1 MCLDHYFVCFFRY
14 IMLFFPCSNPVYYQ
28 SCIFCIFVVFWVFS
42 FRKLP
47 FSGYSVDCYDL
58 YSGCSC
64 FYFLFPYA
72 LTNLKCLFHLFPPNQ
87 SVKTKFFLRNI
98 RRMHYV
104 FDMNPS
110 ANYEYLCF
118 GFWNFFSAL
127 ELCQGNNE

>member
-104 FDMNPS
+104 CIR
-110 ANYEYLCF
+110 YES
-118 GFWNFFSAL
+118 FSELRIFMFRFLKLFLSSRAL
-127 ELCQGNNE
+127 SGK